1 MARGNDPSNSK
12 SSKPEGKQQKDGW
25 TKFKFSPKRIFKD
38 QSSLQAKSLYIIR
51 AVTYLYQ
58 STPQVNLS
66 FYPISTQKSILK
78 IEKNSRFSVQRR
90 CSKMHSNSDLYL
102 FCPLKYKKKIKS
114 KIEYFSKSCRNFQ
127 YCFDGPNLKF
137 CLMKIAHRATY
148 YKDFVCTSTS
158 TFA

>member
-102 FCPLKYKKKIKS
+102 FCPLKYKKKSNQKQNILAKVAE
-114 KIEYFSKSCRNFQ
+114 IFSTA
-127 YCFDGPNLKF
+127 
-137 CLMKIAHRATY
+137 LMAQISNS
-148 YKDFVCTSTS
+148 VS
-158 TFA
+158 